1 MFANLPLY
9 LGFFGTA
16 LGLLI
21 AGLTIYLWI
30 TPYSELRLIRAGNRA
45 AAFSLGGTAVGLA
58 ITLTSVASSTWRLAE
73 LAAWGAVGL
82 AAQIVTFLVV
92 AYVILG
98 GFREAIQEDRV
109 GYGIALGAF
118 SVAVGI
124 LNAGALSS

>member
-9 LGFFGTA
+9 LGFFGTT

-21 AGLTIYLWI
+21 AGLAIYLWV

-45 AAFSLGGTAVGLA
+45 AALSLGGTAIGLA
-58 ITLTSVASSTWRLAE
+58 VTLTSVASSTWRLSE

-82 AAQIVTFLVV
+82 LAQIATFVVV
-92 AYVILG
+92 AYVVLR

-109 GYGIALGAF
+109 GYGIALGSF
-118 SVAVGI
+118 SIAVGI